1 MARHSSQHAHE
12 LIRAGARLWFIP
24 ARTDA
29 IRPSD
34 LSRTPSAQGSG
45 AGRDLTKLLSVF
57 VILAMIIQIIKPIGL
72 PGLRKRAD
80 FWKLPLAGFVVI
92 VVISTLQF

>member
-1 MARHSSQHAHE
+1 MVK
-12 LIRAGARLWFIP
+12 I
-24 ARTDA
+24 
-29 IRPSD
+29 
-34 LSRTPSAQGSG
+34 
-45 AGRDLTKLLSVF
+45 LSVF
-57 VILAMIIQIIKPIGL
+57 VILAMIVQIIKPIGV